1 MWIFLGRE
9 KVNENNLPVIKINVI
24 KFLRK
29 LVPSI
34 NKTAK
39 YFPRW
44 RRCFYKLFLPRII
57 SSEHLVEKQI
67 IKSFTRLCC
76 PALWNTELLL
86 VGTQEVDLYE
96 RRIVHSCQT
105 HPTRGGGLNG
115 KRRMTEDTK
124 RNNET
129 HWQARH
135 VSKSLVKSITN
146 EAMCFGR
153 WVYSF
158 PSLVLCTTNWVVQNK
173 RD

>member
-9 KVNENNLPVIKINVI
+9 KVNENNLPEIKINVI
-24 KFLRK
+24 KLLRK

-34 NKTAK
+34 NKTAN

-44 RRCFYKLFLPRII
+44 RRCFYMLLLPHII

-67 IKSFTRLCC
+67 IKSFTGLGC

-86 VGTQEVDLYE
+86 VGTQEVNLYE

-105 HPTRGGGLNG
+105 HPTRGGGG
-115 KRRMTEDTK
+115 WMERGETTEDTK

-129 HWQARH
+129 HWQASQA
-135 VSKSLVKSITN
+135 SKWLAKSITN
-146 EAMCFGR
+146 EMCFGR
-153 WVYSF
+153 WAHSF
-158 PSLVLCTTNWVVQNK
+158 PNIVLCTTNWVAQNK